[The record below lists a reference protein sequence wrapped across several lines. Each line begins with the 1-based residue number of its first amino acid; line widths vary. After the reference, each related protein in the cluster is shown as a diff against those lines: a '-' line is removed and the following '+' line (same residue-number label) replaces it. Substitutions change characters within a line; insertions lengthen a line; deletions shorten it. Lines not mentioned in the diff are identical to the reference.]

1 MSAVDL
7 SGKDMMQIHNE
18 IALRD
23 EHVSR
28 FIADGVIAPLD
39 IPLHTS
45 HFETLVFAI
54 IGQQVSAK
62 AADAMTQRL
71 LDALGERVTPQNISA
86 FGYDALLG
94 LGFTRAK
101 SRTMTEMAEAVLDE
115 TLDLDHVATLPD
127 SEAVA
132 ELSKLW
138 GIGRWTSEMFLLFR
152 LGRLNIWPTGDLAV
166 RRGWAII
173 NGWTEVPT
181 PEQMES
187 TADHLAPYRSVV
199 AWHCWRA
206 TGETSKFW

>member
-1 MSAVDL
+1 MSASGL
-7 SGKDMMQIHNE
+7 SIAQIQVE
-18 IALRD
+18 LASRD
-23 EHVSR
+23 PHFAR
-28 FIADGVIAPLD
+28 FIADGVVSPID
-39 IPLHTS
+39 QPLHTS
-45 HFETLVFAI
+45 DFETLVFAV

-62 AADAMTQRL
+62 AADAMTTRL
-71 LDALGERVTPQNISA
+71 LDALGDRVRPENIRD
-86 FGYDALLG
+86 FGYDSLLG

-101 SRTMTEMAEAVLDE
+101 SRTMTEMADAIIDGS
-115 TLDLDHVATLPD
+115 LDLDAVAIMPD
-127 SEAVA
+127 AQAVA

-138 GIGRWTSEMFLLFR
+138 GIGRWTSEMYLLFR

-173 NGWTEVPT
+173 NGWSDVPT

-206 TGETSKFW
+206 TGETSMYW

>member
-1 MSAVDL
+1 MAL
-7 SGKDMMQIHNE
+7 SMKRIHAE
-18 IALRD
+18 LASRD
-23 EHVSR
+23 EHFAR
-28 FIADGVIAPLD
+28 FISDGVLSTINKPM
-39 IPLHTS
+39 HTS
-45 HFETLVFAI
+45 DFETLVFAI

-62 AADAMTQRL
+62 AADAMTTRL
-71 LDALGERVTPQNISA
+71 LESLGDRVTPQGISE
-86 FGYDALLG
+86 FGYENLLT

-101 SRTMTEMAEAVLDE
+101 ARTMTEMAEAILNGS
-115 TLDLDHVATLPD
+115 LDLDLVRSLPD
-127 SEAVA
+127 AEAVA

-138 GIGRWTSEMFLLFR
+138 GIGRWTSEMYLLFR

-173 NGWTEVPT
+173 NGWSEVPT

-206 TGETSKFW
+206 TGESSMYW

>member
-1 MSAVDL
+1 MRE
-7 SGKDMMQIHNE
+7 IHDE
-18 IALRD
+18 LVKRD
-23 EHVSR
+23 SKFAQ
-28 FIADGVIAPLD
+28 FISDGVLAVID
-39 IPLHTS
+39 EPLHTS

-62 AADAMTQRL
+62 AADAMTTRL
-71 LDALGERVTPQNISA
+71 LDALGSRVTPEVIDT

-101 SRTMTEMAEAVLDE
+101 SRTMTEMADAILNGS
-115 TLDLDHVATLPD
+115 LDLDAVAQMPD
-127 SEAVA
+127 VEAVA

-173 NGWTEVPT
+173 NGWTDVPT
-181 PEQMES
+181 PAEMES
-187 TADHLAPYRSVV
+187 SADHLAPYRSVV

-206 TGETSKFW
+206 TGETSKYW

>member
-1 MSAVDL
+1 MSTSELSIAQIQDDL
-7 SGKDMMQIHNE
+7 AS
-18 IALRD
+18 RD
-23 EHVSR
+23 PHVAR
-28 FIADGVIAPLD
+28 FIADGVICTID
-39 IPLHTS
+39 VPLHTS

-62 AADAMTQRL
+62 AADAMTTRL
-71 LDALGERVTPQNISA
+71 LHALGSRVTPQAIDA
-86 FGYDALLG
+86 FGYDSLLS

-101 SRTMTEMAEAVLDE
+101 SRTMTEMATAVLNG
-115 TLDLDHVATLPD
+115 TLDLDQVATMSD

-138 GIGRWTSEMFLLFR
+138 GIGRWTSEMFLIFR
-152 LGRLNIWPTGDLAV
+152 LGRLNLWPTGDLAV

-173 NGWTEVPT
+173 NGWTDVPT

-187 TADHLAPYRSVV
+187 TADHLSPYRSVV

-206 TGETSKFW
+206 TGETSLYW